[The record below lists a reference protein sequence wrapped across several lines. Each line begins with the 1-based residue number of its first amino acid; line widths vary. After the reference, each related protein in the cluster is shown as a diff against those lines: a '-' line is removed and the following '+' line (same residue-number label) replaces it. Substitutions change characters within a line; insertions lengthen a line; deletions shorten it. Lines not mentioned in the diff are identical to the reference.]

1 MKITLYE
8 LLGLVK
14 DGKAPK
20 KIKFRNEIYEYKNN
34 IEDGFIDYVGIE
46 KETNERFYL
55 SSNIGN
61 NYISDIFT
69 DEVEIIEE
77 DKKIEKLDKRVLSQN
92 LMIADSNAPIDEKW
106 KLGQKLIYDNSIEIE
121 KVKNKLNELIEEI
134 EKLKGKSE

>member
-1 MKITLYE
+1 MKITMYE
-8 LLGLVK
+8 LLKLVK

-55 SSNIGN
+55 SSYIGN

-69 DEVEIIEE
+69 DEVEIIENP
-77 DKKIEKLDKRVLSQN
+77 KKIEYPILHKTAPSETTGDQMPNWRN
-92 LMIADSNAPIDEKW
+92 LIDCNFEYLNKTICQLIDE
-106 KLGQKLIYDNSIEIE
+106 IN
-121 KVKNKLNELIEEI
+121 N
-134 EKLKGKSE
+134 LKEND